1 MSDLTAK
8 KNRSAFSGILHPFRP
23 VRRAGVH
30 LLPAPRPGL

>member
-23 VRRAGVH
+23 VGAPECISFPH
-30 LLPAPRPGL
+30 LVLG